1 MVLTLYD
8 LLQEQNGTLQNT
20 FPKEDLLMLSDESLT
35 RISKVVQILTL
46 EQLQILASIERQGH
60 ELSHLVM

>member
-60 ELSHLVM
+60 ELSRLVM